1 MNKGAKAALIVF
13 ILILIS
19 VPAVSAFLKTSANN
33 NKIFKGIYIN
43 NENVGEMTK
52 EEAIGL
58 LDEKFNKP
66 LQEKT
71 IKFTYQDRIFKT
83 TFKDLN
89 VRYNIE
95 EAVDKA
101 LLIGKEG
108 NIFRQTIERIKLL
121 NSSVNITLDLSY
133 DKTNIDKIVQK
144 ISREINKPF
153 KDATIK
159 LVGQNFVIT
168 KEENGI
174 KVDEENLKSLIV
186 DAIQNKENKEI
197 HIPTLKVEA
206 KIKSSDLEKI
216 KEKISVFSTKFN
228 PSDVNRTGNLKIA
241 AQSLDGTVLMPG
253 EIFSMNKVLGP
264 RVASKGYKE
273 APVIINGTLVP
284 GLAGGICQVTTTV
297 YNAALLA
304 NFDIIERRPHGLK
317 VSYVPPGRDATI
329 SGTSIDFKF
338 KNTSNAPI
346 YIKAWVS
353 NSYVNVIFYGANENP
368 NIKVVI
374 ESEIIERIPT
384 TTEYIKD
391 PTLPE
396 GQKIVEAK
404 PIDGVK
410 SVTYRKIYKDGILIK
425 KELLSKDYY
434 KPAKGKVRIG
444 TKKVITQTSIDD
456 KVVED
461 VIESQ

>member
-206 KIKSSDLEKI
+206 KIKSSDLEK
-216 KEKISVFSTKFN
+216 
-228 PSDVNRTGNLKIA
+228 
-241 AQSLDGTVLMPG
+241 
-253 EIFSMNKVLGP
+253 
-264 RVASKGYKE
+264 
-273 APVIINGTLVP
+273 
-284 GLAGGICQVTTTV
+284 
-297 YNAALLA
+297 
-304 NFDIIERRPHGLK
+304 
-317 VSYVPPGRDATI
+317 
-329 SGTSIDFKF
+329 
-338 KNTSNAPI
+338 
-346 YIKAWVS
+346 
-353 NSYVNVIFYGANENP
+353 
-368 NIKVVI
+368 
-374 ESEIIERIPT
+374 
-384 TTEYIKD
+384 
-391 PTLPE
+391 
-396 GQKIVEAK
+396 
-404 PIDGVK
+404 
-410 SVTYRKIYKDGILIK
+410 
-425 KELLSKDYY
+425 
-434 KPAKGKVRIG
+434 
-444 TKKVITQTSIDD
+444 
-456 KVVED
+456 
-461 VIESQ
+461 